1 MNYMKHVLILIV
13 ILICSCSKNEIN
25 RNPYLQNIS
34 FEKTINLNLPQYD
47 DLNYNGGAV
56 YLNSGGIKGLILFNF
71 SNQIFA
77 WEASCPNQYPS
88 SCSTMKI
95 DGVQT
100 VCNCDD
106 YKYSLAT
113 GQLLSNSE
121 NDSYPMK
128 MYFSKKIGNSVR
140 ISN

>member
-1 MNYMKHVLILIV
+1 M
-13 ILICSCSKNEIN
+13 E
-25 RNPYLQNIS
+25 
-34 FEKTINLNLPQYD
+34 
-47 DLNYNGGAV
+47 
-56 YLNSGGIKGLILFNF
+56 
-71 SNQIFA
+71 
-77 WEASCPNQYPS
+77 
-88 SCSTMKI
+88 I

-128 MYFSKKIGNSVR
+128 LYFSEKNGNSVR